1 MQTLCIFFK
10 SGFNLS
16 QTDCVAPY
24 NANYGTS
31 LVLPFLV
38 TDGHE
43 VFLLITL
50 LYVILINTVNVFHPV
65 CRSLT

>member
-10 SGFNLS
+10 SGLTLN

-24 NANYGTS
+24 NTNYGTP

-38 TDGHE
+38 IDVHE
-43 VFLLITL
+43 VLLLITL
-50 LYVILINTVNVFHPV
+50 LYAILINTLNV
-65 CRSLT
+65 L